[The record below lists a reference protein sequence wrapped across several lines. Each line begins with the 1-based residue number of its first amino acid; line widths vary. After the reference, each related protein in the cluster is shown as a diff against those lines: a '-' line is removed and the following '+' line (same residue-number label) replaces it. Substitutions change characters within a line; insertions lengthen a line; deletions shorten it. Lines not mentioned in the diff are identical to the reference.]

1 MTTLTL
7 PLTPTTISSFI
18 VSLYKAV
25 DLQIRPV
32 YLHLRCATSDFLGK
46 QETFKHGGELMGVD
60 MTKAALMLATMNV
73 HRQLTFRHLSKDLP
87 TLMPKDTVLNVLKI
101 LVDIKSSE
109 LGFIIGE
116 ILINMV
122 VRGEVTTFKGFE
134 EISSIIIT
142 EMISEN
148 LQKFKYSYD
157 LKNTIK
163 ICLISLELQ
172 IICYLT
178 FSVETNCL

>member
-1 MTTLTL
+1 
-7 PLTPTTISSFI
+7 
-18 VSLYKAV
+18 
-25 DLQIRPV
+25 
-32 YLHLRCATSDFLGK
+32 
-46 QETFKHGGELMGVD
+46 

-101 LVDIKSSE
+101 LV
-109 LGFIIGE
+109 GE

-142 EMISEN
+142 EMVIN
-148 LQKFKYSYD
+148 
-157 LKNTIK
+157 
-163 ICLISLELQ
+163 
-172 IICYLT
+172 
-178 FSVETNCL
+178 V